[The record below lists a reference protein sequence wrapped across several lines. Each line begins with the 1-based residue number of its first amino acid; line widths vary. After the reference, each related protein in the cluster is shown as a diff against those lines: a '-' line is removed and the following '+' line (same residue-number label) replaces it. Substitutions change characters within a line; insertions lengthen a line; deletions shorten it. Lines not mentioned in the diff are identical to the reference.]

1 MATVSFNRTK
11 IIATIGPACSTP
23 AQLKELAEAGMD
35 VCRLN
40 FSHGEYKQVAAIVD
54 SVIQLNR
61 EEVFSISLMADLQ
74 GPKLRVGIMAGDGAL
89 LNPGDKVV
97 ITNEEI
103 EGNSSRFTLRYP
115 LLSQDLKPGE
125 RILLDDGKMEV
136 EISAIVNDKEVEAL
150 VIRGGVLKS
159 KKGFNLPGSNVSLP
173 ALTEK
178 DLADLKFALS
188 LDVDWVALSF
198 VRRASDVQE
207 LKDIIAASGK
217 TARVIAKIE
226 KPEAVANI
234 DTIIDVADAIMI
246 ARGDLGIEM
255 PLQEVPI
262 LQKNIIQKCIASAK
276 PVIVATQMMESMMES
291 TMPSRAEVTD
301 VANAVIDGADALM
314 LSGET
319 SVGKFPILTVATMD
333 KIITDVERDSR
344 PYIRGTQPK
353 CCGHTFVSDE
363 ICYTATR
370 MSAHMSAKGIVVM
383 TQSGSSALRVS
394 SYRPK
399 SPVFVFSE
407 NQKLLR
413 TLNLAWGIRGF
424 HYDNYTSTDQ
434 SITDTIEM
442 LKAKGIVSVG
452 DVLIHTAS
460 MPIGKRERANA
471 LKVSVVD

>member
-1 MATVSFNRTK
+1 MPASCQHDIFIIFDKTK
-11 IIATIGPACSTP
+11 Y
-23 AQLKELAEAGMD
+23 L
-35 VCRLN
+35 CRLN
-40 FSHGEYKQVAAIVD
+40 FSHGEYEQVAAIVEN
-54 SVIQLNR
+54 VIKINN
-61 EEVFSISLMADLQ
+61 ESGYSISLMADLQ
-74 GPKLRVGIMAGDGAL
+74 GPKLRVGNMSDHGVM
-89 LNPGDKVV
+89 LNVGEKVI
-97 ITNEEI
+97 ITNEEVFGT
-103 EGNSSRFTLRYP
+103 EACFTLRYP

-136 EISAIVNDKEVEAL
+136 EIGAILSEKEVEAF

-178 DLADLKFALS
+178 DLADLQFALS

-198 VRRASDVQE
+198 VRRAADVQE

-226 KPEAVANI
+226 KPEAVSNI

-255 PLQEVPI
+255 PLQEVPV
-262 LQKNIIQKCIASAK
+262 LQKNIIQKCIAAAK

-291 TMPSRAEVTD
+291 TIPSRAEVTD
-301 VANAVIDGADALM
+301 VANAVIDGADAVM

-319 SVGKFPILTVATMD
+319 SVGKYPVLTVATMD

-407 NQKLLR
+407 NSKLLR

-424 HYDNYTSTDQ
+424 HYDNYASTDQ
-434 SITDTIEM
+434 SITDTIEI
-442 LKAKGIVSVG
+442 LKSGNIVNKG

-471 LKVSVVD
+471 LKVSVVAD